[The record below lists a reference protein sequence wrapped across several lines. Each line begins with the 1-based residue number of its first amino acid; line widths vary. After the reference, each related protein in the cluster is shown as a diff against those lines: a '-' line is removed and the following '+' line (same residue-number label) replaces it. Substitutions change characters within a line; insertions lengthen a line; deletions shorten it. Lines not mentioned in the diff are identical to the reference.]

1 MRTESIEYQEG
12 TDVFD
17 GFLAKP
23 DAPSKHPA
31 VLVAHAWR
39 GRDEFADERAK
50 RLAELGY
57 IGFAIDYYGKGK
69 RAANDDEARAL
80 MMPLAKD
87 RALLRRR
94 LIAAVDAVRS
104 RDDVDASKVAA
115 IGFCFGG
122 LCALDLARAGA
133 PVAGVVAFHGLFFPA
148 PIPNA
153 KITAKVLALHGWD
166 DPSVP
171 PEAVVA
177 FAKEMTD
184 AGADWQLHGYGHTVH
199 AFTNPQANARAEGKA
214 YDAKAD
220 ARSWTA
226 MTNFLAELFG

>member
-1 MRTESIEYQEG
+1 METSTLEYRDG
-12 TDVFD
+12 DDVFE
-17 GFLAKP
+17 GFVATP
-23 DAPSKHPA
+23 DRAGPLPA
-31 VLVAHAWR
+31 VLIAHAWR
-39 GRDEFADERAK
+39 GRDAFADDRAK
-50 RLAELGY
+50 RIAELGY
-57 IGFAIDYYGKGK
+57 LGVAIDYYGKGR

-80 MMPLAKD
+80 MMPLAQN

-94 LIAAVDAVRS
+94 LIAGLDAIRG
-104 RDDVDASKVAA
+104 RDDVDASKIAA

-153 KITAKVLALHGWD
+153 RITAKVLALHGWA

-171 PEAVVA
+171 PDAVAA

-184 AGADWQLHGYGHTVH
+184 AGADWQLHGYGHTLH
-199 AFTNPQANARAEGKA
+199 AFTNPEADAPAEGRQYSRA
-214 YDAKAD
+214 AD
-220 ARSWTA
+220 ARSWIA
-226 MTNFLAELFG
+226 MQNFLAEVLG

>member
-1 MRTESIEYQEG
+1 MRTESLEYIEG
-12 TDVFD
+12 NDVFD

-23 DAPSKHPA
+23 DGDGKRPA

-50 RLAELGY
+50 RIAELGY
-57 IGFAIDYYGKGK
+57 VGFAIDYYGKGK
-69 RAANDDEARAL
+69 RAQSDDEARAL
-80 MMPLAKD
+80 MMPLAGD

-94 LIAAVDAVRS
+94 LIAAVDAVRA
-104 RDDVDASKVAA
+104 RPDVDASKVAA

-153 KITAKVLALHGWD
+153 RITAKVLALHGWD

-171 PEAVVA
+171 PDAVVA

-184 AGADWQLHGYGHTVH
+184 AGADRQIHGYGHTVH
-199 AFTNPQANARAEGKA
+199 AFTNPQANMRAEGRA
-214 YDAKAD
+214 YSPVAD
-220 ARSWTA
+220 ARSWVA
-226 MTNFLAELFG
+226 MTSFLAELFG